1 MAPLNVSG
9 SYLVISLITFCLVT
23 FLTQAIP
30 VTLNGIA
37 FDVQNITTR
46 DVWCHRRRSSR
57 NLRYDS
63 SLRSRQIQAVVD
75 HEDGLGGHTATY
87 HSLATSYS
95 FATTLDIGVVI
106 WPDQPIVR
114 NYFAA

>member
-1 MAPLNVSG
+1 M
-9 SYLVISLITFCLVT
+9 

-46 DVWCHRRRSSR
+46 DVWVTGGGAAGTYATIRLSDLGKS
-57 NLRYDS
+57 
-63 SLRSRQIQAVVD
+63 IAVVD

-87 HSLATSYS
+87 PFTGNFIFFCNNPRYRCGSLA
-95 FATTLDIGVVI
+95 
-106 WPDQPIVR
+106 
-114 NYFAA
+114 